1 LVNNDAIMKRL
12 LFIILLFIPCF
23 VFGQNKISGVVLDS
37 LTQKPLPFATVY
49 VNGTTKGTTTDVN
62 GFFNLD
68 NITLPSTVVFSFLGY
83 LPKAKYIIDSSSELL
98 IELQTN
104 VRELSE
110 VNITDM
116 NFREENVRTFEK
128 MFLGEDDW
136 GKNAII
142 KNDSVLMFDL
152 AYNDKKVF
160 VNDKIMNYI
169 KRGVYENISEWNED
183 SLYYITQELSTFKA
197 YALEPLVIDLPLL
210 GYKLNVDLVDFTIR
224 YIGNEA
230 QCDILGY
237 FYYQPYKTDSKSKLK
252 KYNKNRRLAYYNSS
266 QHFLRSLYDDKLEQ
280 NGYKLAEAKTSTSLN
295 IQRLVGDALGGA
307 GGKLAESVNS
317 AMSQGITRFNNIQI
331 DSYTK
336 KTENNEMQ
344 ISGLSDSKVLVLY
357 YYKSDGSPLNL
368 ENNKTSNPYYLSEIR
383 FLKDTCTF
391 TKEGI
396 VPDNS
401 IIFMGEISKKRVA
414 ACLPD
419 DYIIDND

>member
-1 LVNNDAIMKRL
+1 MKRL
-12 LFIILLFIPCF
+12 LFAILLFIPCF
-23 VFGQNKISGVVLDS
+23 VFGQNKISGFVLDS

-49 VNGTTKGTTTDVN
+49 VNGTTKGTITDVN

-68 NITLPSTVVFSFLGY
+68 NITLPSTVVFSYLGY
-83 LPKAKYIIDSSSELL
+83 LPKAQYVVSNSSELL

-116 NFREENVRTFEK
+116 NLREENVRTFER

-152 AYNDKKVF
+152 SYNDKKVF

-197 YALEPLVIDLPLL
+197 YALEPLVVDLPLL
-210 GYKLNVDLVDFTIR
+210 GYKLNVDLVDFTIK
-224 YIGNEA
+224 YIGDRA

-237 FYYQPYKTDSKSKLK
+237 FYYRPYDTDSKSKLK

-266 QHFLRSLYDDKLEQ
+266 QHFLRSLYDNKLEQ
-280 NGYKLAEAKTSTSLN
+280 NGYKLAEANSSSGLN
-295 IQRLVGDALGGA
+295 IQRLVGDALGSALGST
-307 GGKLAESVNS
+307 GNKLTESVNS
-317 AMSQGITRFNNIQI
+317 AMSQGITKFNNIQI

-344 ISGLSDSKVLVLY
+344 ISGLRDSKVLVLY
-357 YYKSDGSPLNL
+357 YYKSDGSPLSLKSNQ
-368 ENNKTSNPYYLSEIR
+368 TSNSYYLSEIR
-383 FLKDTCTF
+383 FLKDACTF

-401 IIFMGEISKKRVA
+401 IIFMGEISRKRVA

-419 DYIIDND
+419 DYFIDND